1 MLEFTVDELDRVIDP
16 VIISNCVEPLSRGKV
31 SCSDRLGRMFNKAAL
46 VAVAKFK
53 LKYKYKYK
61 YKPRSLDG
69 EAIATSGVK
78 NMITFELDAMQ
89 KQ

>member
-61 YKPRSLDG
+61 PRSLDG